1 VDKIRI
7 AQANRAAGTAPVF
20 ASIEGG
26 YFNAEGL
33 DVELIPYDGHGRSLP
48 ALVAG
53 DAEFTNAVSPE
64 LITLDVCHGGD
75 AVIIASA
82 ISRSAQQVS
91 ARPGLHA
98 REDLRGKRWGVLSR
112 GDADECAIAMAFAR
126 WGWDRERDAEIVAVG
141 ANGPRMDMLLG
152 SGKVD
157 VAIMHAPEPFQAV
170 KRGWALVEDLGR
182 LDVAFQNSC
191 AATTRRLARARPDL
205 VRRYVRAYC
214 RGVYR
219 FRTDARFG
227 VNVLRKYTGETDEAI
242 LASTYVLFAR
252 LMGGMMFPSVEG
264 VRAAGRVLHELGVIP
279 RLPSA
284 EEFLD
289 LEPVGELEREG
300 FFQSF
305 VGGGTEG
312 LLPPATAKARS

>member
-1 VDKIRI
+1 MDKIRI
-7 AQANRAAGTAPVF
+7 AQANRAGGTAPVF
-20 ASIEGG
+20 ATLEGG
-26 YFNAEGL
+26 YFEAEGL

-53 DAEFTNAVSPE
+53 EAEFTNAVAPE

-75 AVIIASA
+75 AVIVASA

-91 ARPGLHA
+91 ARPGLRT

-112 GDADECAIAMAFAR
+112 GDADECSIAMAFER
-126 WGWDRERDAEIVAVG
+126 WGWDRERDVEIVAVG
-141 ANGPRMDMLLG
+141 ANGPRMDLLLG

-157 VAIMHAPEPFQAV
+157 VAIMHAPEPFQAL
-170 KRGWALVEDLGR
+170 KRGWTLVEDLGR

-191 AATTRRLARARPDL
+191 AATTRRLARAQPDL

-219 FRTDARFG
+219 FRTDAGFG
-227 VNVLRKYTGETDEAI
+227 VGVLRKYTGETDDAI

-252 LMGGMMFPSVEG
+252 LMGGMMFPSIEG
-264 VRAAGRVLHELGVIP
+264 VQTAGRVLHSLGVIP

-284 EEFLD
+284 LEFVDVGPIAD
-289 LEPVGELEREG
+289 LERDR
-300 FFQSF
+300 FFHSF
-305 VGGGTEG
+305 VGGGT
-312 LLPPATAKARS
+312 ARESGVRS